1 MPSDKDMESAFMK
14 PRYAIAK
21 NESFKKAREQTEQV
35 ASVEESAQD
44 NENPDA
50 KPGQV
55 GLIRQGSIRIKR
67 AFR

>member
-1 MPSDKDMESAFMK
+1 MPSDKEMEAAFMK

-21 NESFKKAREQTEQV
+21 NESFKKAREQSEQV
-35 ASVEESAQD
+35 AGVEDSPQ
-44 NENPDA
+44 ENQTQNLE
-50 KPGQV
+50 PGQK